1 MKLFFLWMSGLVQR
15 LPIIMVPWRR
25 GGVPVIRNASLA
37 GLKFVGVVLVIL
49 VMVIICLF
57 MRFYQAHPLAG
68 KVLLCV
74 VALWCFLRFIGIC
87 RSLFD
92 DPYTRIKKD

>member
-1 MKLFFLWMSGLVQR
+1 MKLFLLLTSGLVQR

-49 VMVIICLF
+49 IMVIICLF

-68 KVLLCV
+68 KILLV
-74 VALWCFLRFIGIC
+74 SIVLWCFLRFIGIIRTLC
-87 RSLFD
+87 D
-92 DPYTRIKKD
+92 DPYTRVK